1 MLNAHKMALIPSE
14 SYSFPDD
21 FVLTIGDARKSMRQP
36 AVPPPEP
43 EPLAEKVEPPV
54 IEATVAQETE
64 MPVNEGPVLS
74 TVEPEQVQAPME
86 QAPPPVQS
94 RVFIPSVVP
103 ATLKRKIRWNARV
116 APPQAASPANGAPGI
131 SPTNEVQLRP
141 APYVASPPK
150 PKPDVRPQISLTQPM
165 PLESELPPA
174 PANIPFVPDSIPEA
188 RIVESPS
195 ADLMQTLL
203 SRALFASAE
212 PVENGAPS
220 QNEAVPVA
228 TNIYTPENIQP
239 AVFVETDDGREDFA
253 PSSLNEEQS
262 AQTSA
267 RRHYSPKMRHFLFC
281 EAVAVGILVPFA
293 ILGLL
298 RVFHNPVVIALIDV
312 ITIAAAVSATVMPIM
327 FFAVSPPLPRGE
339 E

>member
-21 FVLTIGDARKSMRQP
+21 FVLTIGSARKSVSQP
-36 AVPPPEP
+36 VVPPPVP
-43 EPLAEKVEPPV
+43 EPLEEKVEPPV
-54 IEATVAQETE
+54 IDPAVAQEIE
-64 MPVNEGPVLS
+64 MPANDEPVLPA
-74 TVEPEQVQAPME
+74 VEPEQVQAPMK
-86 QAPPPVQS
+86 QAPPAVQN

-116 APPQAASPANGAPGI
+116 TSPQAASPANGTPGI
-131 SPTNEVQLRP
+131 SPTNEVQLRS
-141 APYVASPPK
+141 APHLASLPK
-150 PKPDVRPQISLTQPM
+150 PKPDVRPQISLIQPV
-165 PLESELPPA
+165 PAESERPPA
-174 PANIPFVPDSIPEA
+174 PASMPFVPDSIPEA

-203 SRALFASAE
+203 SRALFASAK
-212 PVENGAPS
+212 PVENGAPLR
-220 QNEAVPVA
+220 NEAVPVA
-228 TNIYTPENIQP
+228 TDIYTPENIQP
-239 AVFVETDDGREDFA
+239 AVFVEADDRHEDFA
-253 PSSLNEEQS
+253 PLSLNDEQS
-262 AQTSA
+262 AQAST
-267 RRHYSPKMRHFLFC
+267 RRHYSPKMRRFLFC

-298 RVFHNPVVIALIDV
+298 RVFHNPAVIALIDV

-327 FFAVSPPLPRGE
+327 FFAVAPPLPRGE